1 MTEKRVRRIEKD
13 LERLNLKELEHI
25 NRICDE
31 IWMLKKRRKQKKEK

>member
-13 LERLNLKELEHI
+13 LERLNLKELERI